1 MFLQLLCALGFIY
14 DLWCF
19 WSYFHD
25 LKIYF
30 DRNYVLITLT
40 KFCSSLCTIFSN
52 VLHSFHSI
60 RGSFEG
66 MWMPHSVCV
75 SFSFYFCHWSAYLS
89 IVMKSRLWTFCSS
102 VYNFFRYYTVHL
114 ALKNLDKV
122 VITTTKGKAICFAV
136 K

>member
-19 WSYFHD
+19 WSYFHN

-52 VLHSFHSI
+52 VLHSFHST

-75 SFSFYFCHWSAYLS
+75 SFCHSSAYLS